1 MSLAL
6 AIAPTAPSD
15 AHLPVGA
22 AAPAVAQVEDLPSH
36 QPAPVDEAW
45 FPLFVEGFRLWMGDE
60 TLPRDPERAVP
71 LLRDAARLGH
81 PGSALLLATIF
92 RELARAADDR
102 GESRD
107 ARTFTRL
114 AIVYQTAAFW
124 SEHDDPDV
132 EHGRERQEHWEQ
144 ARSCA
149 PEPRLW
155 VGIDALCGDNGVRNP
170 IAALE
175 VFNVLAEDHP
185 VHGRYLASVAA
196 EEAAECSED
205 PTVALDLMERAR
217 AHLIRSAAAGNR
229 AAQKRLF
236 VARAGESRD

>member
-1 MSLAL
+1 MPPAVAL
-6 AIAPTAPSD
+6 APIPDSHTA
-15 AHLPVGA
+15 LGA
-22 AAPAVAQVEDLPSH
+22 AAPLQPSPATQPVE
-36 QPAPVDEAW
+36 EAW
-45 FPLFVEGFRLWMGDE
+45 FPAFVEGFRLWMGDE
-60 TLPRDPERAVP
+60 HTPRDPQRAVP

-81 PGSALLLATIF
+81 PGSALLLATVF
-92 RELARAADDR
+92 KELARNADER

-114 AIVYQTAAFW
+114 SIIYQTAAFW

-132 EHGRERQEHWEQ
+132 EHGRERQEHWLQ
-144 ARSCA
+144 ARESK

-155 VGIDALCGDNGVRNP
+155 LAIDALSGADGTPNP
-170 IAALE
+170 LAALQA
-175 VFNVLAEDHP
+175 FDALAEQHP

-205 PTVALDLMERAR
+205 PLVALNLMERAR

-236 VARAGESRD
+236 IARAGESRA